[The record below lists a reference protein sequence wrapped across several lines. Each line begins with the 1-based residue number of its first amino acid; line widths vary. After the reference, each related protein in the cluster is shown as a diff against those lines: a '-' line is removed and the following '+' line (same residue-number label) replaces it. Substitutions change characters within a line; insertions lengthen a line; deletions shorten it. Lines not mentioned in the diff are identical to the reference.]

1 MTEATPEQIV
11 AFLTGAQAV
20 TDIIERLHTIRD
32 HLRTGRFGQR
42 EVWEEWLTEAA
53 AEIDRLREHIA
64 ALQLVAT
71 AHDAEIERLREHVKK
86 REDHYAGLLAVN
98 EAEIERLRAAL
109 QTVRAEND
117 RAKRQFTN
125 VSNKILDDACRALE
139 PKP

>member
-11 AFLTGAQAV
+11 AFLTGAPAM
-20 TDIIERLHTIRD
+20 TDIVERL
-32 HLRTGRFGQR
+32 RFH
-42 EVWEEWLTEAA
+42 ECNFAVYDDAA
-53 AEIDRLREHIA
+53 DEIERLREHIA

-71 AHDAEIERLREHVKK
+71 AH
-86 REDHYAGLLAVN
+86 

>member
-1 MTEATPEQIV
+1 MTDLV
-11 AFLTGAQAV
+11 
-20 TDIIERLHTIRD
+20 ERLHTIRA
-32 HLRTGRFGQR
+32 HLRTGAVGQR

-53 AEIDRLREHIA
+53 DEIERLREHIA

-71 AHDAEIERLREHVKK
+71 AHDAEIERLRV
-86 REDHYAGLLAVN
+86 
-98 EAEIERLRAAL
+98 AL